1 MIVYQGTQGSFSA
14 LAARAV
20 FGSGCVL
27 TGKETFLSLF
37 DALESDEAE
46 IAVVPIENS
55 LIGSIWEN
63 SDLMQQFDIQI
74 VGEKVLKIEHCL
86 LGIAEP
92 CMSMEERIRHLRRVY
107 SHPKAL
113 DQCRAFFAAH
123 PWIEPVVHYDTAG
136 AAQMLAQKGTLSEG
150 AIASSETAELY
161 SLCSLK
167 REMAD
172 NPHNYTRFLFV
183 KRRGQDQMV
192 GDKCSLIFT
201 LKHTPGALSAVLN
214 VFAENGVNLTK
225 VESRPIVGRPFEY
238 AFFIDLEFDR
248 DQDQVLEKTK
258 ELTQSCK
265 MLGIYNKDTLCCLD
279 GSPSSA

>member
-14 LAARAV
+14 LAAREV
-20 FGSGCVL
+20 FGAHAVI

-37 DALESDEAE
+37 AALENGEAE

-63 SDLMQQFDIQI
+63 SDLMPQFDIQI
-74 VGEKVLKIEHCL
+74 IGEKVLKIEHCL
-86 LGIAEP
+86 LGLADSS
-92 CMSMEERIRHLRRVY
+92 MSMDERIRHLRRVY

-136 AAQMLAQKGTLSEG
+136 AAQMLANKGNLSEA
-150 AIASSETAELY
+150 AIASGETAQLY
-161 SLCSLK
+161 SLCILK
-167 REMAD
+167 KEIAD
-172 NPHNYTRFLFV
+172 NPHNYTRFLFIR
-183 KRRGQDQMV
+183 KKKEDPIAGN
-192 GDKCSLIFT
+192 KCSLIFT
-201 LKHTPGALSAVLN
+201 LKHSPGALAQVLS
-214 VFAENGVNLTK
+214 VFADNGVNLTK
-225 VESRPIVGRPFEY
+225 IESRPIVGRPFEY
-238 AFFIDLEFDR
+238 AFFIDLEFER
-248 DQDQVLEKTK
+248 DQDLMLEKIQ

-265 MLGIYNKDTLCCLD
+265 MLGIYHKDTICCLD